1 MICQKKSTF
10 VNRIISKDR
19 QLEGSVREDEM
30 LFGTYFHGV
39 FDRMPFRRYFLSF
52 VSHDGE
58 RVDTSDTRDY
68 DDIVEENIDRL
79 ADVFE
84 ENIDMDAL
92 MRILGVTE

>member
-1 MICQKKSTF
+1 M
-10 VNRIISKDR
+10 
-19 QLEGSVREDEM
+19 
-30 LFGTYFHGV
+30 
-39 FDRMPFRRYFLSF
+39 
-52 VSHDGE
+52 
-58 RVDTSDTRDY
+58 DTSDTRDY